1 MKRDKRAWV
10 PGQEAA
16 EKPVLAR
23 SFLRLPLYQAAP
35 GLLVTLGWAFQR
47 DKGAA
52 AREDGHV
59 GRMRKAENTDY
70 SKITDHRGTV
80 TRPVGWGKDELH
92 VDRGV
97 AQEPGEQARSPAGAA
112 TSTLLR

>member
-23 SFLRLPLYQAAP
+23 AFGRLPLYQAAP

-52 AREDGHV
+52 ARED
-59 GRMRKAENTDY
+59 
-70 SKITDHRGTV
+70 
-80 TRPVGWGKDELH
+80 
-92 VDRGV
+92 
-97 AQEPGEQARSPAGAA
+97 
-112 TSTLLR
+112 